1 MSEAIKTLR
10 QDPAPSHLGIQHV
23 VTSGLKSPR
32 LLFFPSTCAP
42 HEHTQT
48 SKHTKTST
56 HTGTTLPFLSQFC
69 NWLCSCTLTS
79 ILREPSPLD
88 LYLQH
93 KHCICMPHV
102 HVLCMCL
109 PLFFPSFPLGKS
121 PLLSS
126 QQEGSVRVFLPT
138 VWGSGPGFTRLI

>member
-10 QDPAPSHLGIQHV
+10 QDPAPSHLWIQHV

-32 LLFFPSTCAP
+32 LLFFLQLVLLTNTREHPNTLGQLCLFFPCFVIHSVAARWPPSSA
-42 HEHTQT
+42 
-48 SKHTKTST
+48 S
-56 HTGTTLPFLSQFC
+56 
-69 NWLCSCTLTS
+69 
-79 ILREPSPLD
+79 PSSLD

-93 KHCICMPHV
+93 NHCICML
-102 HVLCMCL
+102 HVLCTCL

-121 PLLSS
+121 PLLSP

-138 VWGSGPGFTRLI
+138 VWGQALGLQGWFKGNF